1 MNQLLLKKSNEISK
15 RKKKGFTLV
24 ELIIVIAIIAI
35 LAAIAIP
42 KFGEI
47 RNNANRKADV
57 ATAKNIKTAIANEI
71 ANNTTGYTGNV
82 TSKAVGS
89 DILGKLDGN
98 GAPKVIGKTGFNYA
112 ITDGD
117 IIITYSDGTEVSLDA
132 TPSTNNTSNTTN

>member
-1 MNQLLLKKSNEISK
+1 MNQLSIKKMNKISK
-15 RKKKGFTLV
+15 KKKKGFTLV

-57 ATAKNIKTAIANEI
+57 ATAKNIKTAIANEV

-82 TSKAVGS
+82 SSTAVGS
-89 DILGKLDGN
+89 DIINMLDGT
-98 GAPKVIGKTGFNYA
+98 GTPKVIGKTGFKYA
-112 ITDGD
+112 ITNGD
-117 IIITYSDGTEVSLDA
+117 IKITYNDDTTVSLD
-132 TPSTNNTSNTTN
+132 S